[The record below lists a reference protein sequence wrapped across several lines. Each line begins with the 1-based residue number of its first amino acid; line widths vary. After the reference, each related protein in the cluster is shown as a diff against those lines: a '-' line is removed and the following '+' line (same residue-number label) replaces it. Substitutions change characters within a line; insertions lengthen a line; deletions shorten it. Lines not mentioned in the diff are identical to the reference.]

1 MQNNRYPIVLIPAE
15 EGGYVALIRELPGCM
30 TQGET
35 LEEAIAMI
43 EDAKNQWIEVA
54 LEHGDNIPLPD
65 IDSLLNLQKEKTMEL
80 FDQGFYTAKGWLKPD
95 PALELNKEYMD
106 GWWSGADEQMGQD
119 PFPYSNISDRT
130 QGE

>member
-65 IDSLLNLQKEKTMEL
+65 IDSLIHLYIGNPESHNHK
-80 FDQGFYTAKGWLKPD
+80 DCGFPSL
-95 PALELNKEYMD
+95 
-106 GWWSGADEQMGQD
+106 DEAIKAEAIARIAEAFFGGKI
-119 PFPYSNISDRT
+119 NSDRT